1 MDLQIHRQHFKQ
13 CASTN
18 EKATD
23 WLKQSAPGNIG
34 VFTTNHQ
41 YAGKGQ
47 RGTRWDQAKGLDLA
61 WSMGLNWSRAVTSAA
76 AQQSNGWFAFNKAI
90 TLAAHQ
96 TVQDALDSSLSEV
109 RIKWPNDIYISSHN
123 QWKKCG
129 GILIENTWQG
139 SEIGS
144 TVIGIGI
151 NALSTELPA
160 SRTSIVGASAPGA
173 RVDLQALAKALEE
186 NVLNA
191 LNGWQKSA
199 LQTTDATIAYLT
211 ELNGAFDEALLA
223 KDMWKAYRW
232 KGVEKVGKITAVD
245 AAGRCTMEWQP
256 LTGNTSTESI
266 ENNKQLE
273 WSWIAE
279 QFD

>member
-1 MDLQIHRQHFKQ
+1 M
-13 CASTN
+13 
-18 EKATD
+18 
-23 WLKQSAPGNIG
+23 
-34 VFTTNHQ
+34 
-41 YAGKGQ
+41 
-47 RGTRWDQAKGLDLA
+47 
-61 WSMGLNWSRAVTSAA
+61 
-76 AQQSNGWFAFNKAI
+76 
-90 TLAAHQ
+90 
-96 TVQDALDSSLSEV
+96 DSSLSEV

-186 NVLNA
+186 NVLDA

-199 LQTTDATIAYLT
+199 LQTTDATTAYLN
-211 ELNGAFDEALLA
+211 ELNRTFDAALLA
-223 KDMWKAYRW
+223 KDTWKAYRW

-256 LTGNTSTESI
+256 LTGSTSTEAI

>member
-47 RGTRWDQAKGLDLA
+47 RGKGWDQAKGLDLA
-61 WSMGLNWSRAVTSAA
+61 WSMGLNWSRAVTSVA
-76 AQQSNGWFAFNKAI
+76 AQQANGWFAFNKAI
-90 TLAAHQ
+90 TLATHQ
-96 TVQDALDSSLSEV
+96 TVQDALVSSLSEV
-109 RIKWPNDIYISSHN
+109 RIKWPNDIYISSRN

-151 NALSTELPA
+151 NASSTELPA
-160 SRTSIVGASAPGA
+160 SRTSIVGASAPGT
-173 RVDLQALAKALEE
+173 RVDLQVLAKALEE

-199 LQTTDATIAYLT
+199 LQTTDARSAYLT

-223 KDMWKAYRW
+223 KDTLKAYLW

-245 AAGRCTMEWQP
+245 AAGRCMMEWQS
-256 LTGNTSTESI
+256 LTGSTRTEAI